1 MSSDVDN
8 SNMSR
13 KSHKLL
19 PLSEKMKAI
28 YLMRKEKNHMQLLGF
43 PVRTNLLSMK
53 LWRKKKICPGFAVAS
68 QTIKVMP
75 RVTDKSFVKIE
86 KALNLYSKIF
96 WAR

>member
-1 MSSDVDN
+1 MYPGGYVYITFVLFNKAPNHMSSDADN

-13 KSHKLL
+13 KSHKVL

-53 LWRKKKICPGFAVAS
+53 L
-68 QTIKVMP
+68 
-75 RVTDKSFVKIE
+75 
-86 KALNLYSKIF
+86 
-96 WAR
+96 